1 MSTRPSLTGAVSATA
16 FLVALT
22 VACAEAP
29 LQPDLARTNTV
40 AAKAKPPSCPS
51 QINVT
56 VGGLSGSLTSDG
68 GDYPAYTHNANGNLA
83 FVTTTRTV
91 TVTTSLGSAPQVIKS
106 YTNNHEQV
114 CGLSGMAATGSS
126 GTAVFEVEWRDPN
139 NRYIL
144 RYGKNCVGE
153 FGTVVPANKIATTR
167 NANVWTLTGAAGTG
181 VLCRGRP
188 NGKPNWIQVGTAD
201 GFTMTLTGS

>member
-1 MSTRPSLTGAVSATA
+1 MTGAAAALA
-16 FLVALT
+16 FLLALMI
-22 VACAEAP
+22 ACAEAP

-40 AAKAKPPSCPS
+40 AAKAKPPSCPA

-56 VGGLSGSLTSDG
+56 VSGLSGSLTSDG

-91 TVTTSLGSAPQVIKS
+91 TITTSLGSAPQVIKS
-106 YTNNHEQV
+106 YTNTHEQV
-114 CGLSGMAATGSS
+114 CGLSGMSANGSA
-126 GTAVFEVEWRDPN
+126 GTAVFEVEWKDAT

-153 FGTVVPANKIATTR
+153 FGTVVSANKIATTR
-167 NANVWTLTGAAGTG
+167 NANVWTLTGGTG
-181 VLCRGRP
+181 TGILCRGRL
-188 NGKPNWIQVGTAD
+188 NGQANWSQVGTAD
-201 GFTMTLTGS
+201 GFTMTLTGP